1 MAKEV
6 QLLSYWMPILR
17 NLKEFKEIAKS
28 EEPEVKRLLEEID
41 TTLDNLFIET
51 ADEYG
56 IKRFEKMMGITPSEG
71 DTLETRRFKALL
83 KWSDKVPYTEEVL
96 KSLLEVLCGA
106 DGFTI
111 KIDYSK
117 YNVVVKLALGTE
129 ANAKA
134 VSELLERVTP
144 ANMVTKVMLFN
155 THSILSDFT
164 HKQLA
169 QYTQKEVRE
178 ELL

>member
-96 KSLLEVLCGA
+96 KSQYYQ
-106 DGFTI
+106 FT
-111 KIDYSK
+111 
-117 YNVVVKLALGTE
+117 
-129 ANAKA
+129 
-134 VSELLERVTP
+134 
-144 ANMVTKVMLFN
+144 
-155 THSILSDFT
+155 
-164 HKQLA
+164 
-169 QYTQKEVRE
+169 VRS
-178 ELL
+178 